1 MSEAETPPTEPLQTS
16 TEPLSKPTD
25 GTTQVQ
31 KRPRTEAQTHALQKA
46 REQAMM
52 VRQQNAELKRKQQE
66 IDRAV
71 LAKAKRDERERI
83 EREYDHLHSTPPEEA
98 EVMEADEKPVG
109 SEAPVTTSGRS
120 RKRKPA
126 RKVIV
131 TEVSSGSDTEEEV
144 QVVLPRAKKSMTAE
158 QIRYQRAYT
167 KMFDYR

>member
-1 MSEAETPPTEPLQTS
+1 MSEADTPS
-16 TEPLSKPTD
+16 TEELQPSTEILSTATE
-25 GTTQVQ
+25 GSRQ
-31 KRPRTEAQTHALQKA
+31 KKPRTEAQTLALQKA

-83 EREYDHLHSTPPEEA
+83 EREYDQIHSTPPEEA
-98 EVMEADEKPVG
+98 EVMEADEKP
-109 SEAPVTTSGRS
+109 A

-158 QIRYQRAYT
+158 QIRYQRAYS

>member
-52 VRQQNAELKRKQQE
+52 VRQQNADLKRKQQE

-83 EREYDHLHSTPPEEA
+83 EREYDQIHSTPPKEE
-98 EVMEADEKPVG
+98 EVEEEEEKKP
-109 SEAPVTTSGRS
+109 

-131 TEVSSGSDTEEEV
+131 TEASSGSETEEEV
-144 QVVLPRAKKSMTAE
+144 EVVLPRAKKSMTAE

>member
-1 MSEAETPPTEPLQTS
+1 MPQKKIGCACKHKCQ
-16 TEPLSKPTD
+16 KPTHHPPKNCSHPLKFSAPRLK
-25 GTTQVQ
+25 GLVG
-31 KRPRTEAQTHALQKA
+31 KKPRTEAQTLALQKA

-83 EREYDHLHSTPPEEA
+83 EREYDHLHSTPAKEA
-98 EVMEADEKPVG
+98 EVMEADEKP
-109 SEAPVTTSGRS
+109 A

-158 QIRYQRAYT
+158 QIRYQRAYS

>member
-1 MSEAETPPTEPLQTS
+1 MSEAETPPTEALQTT
-16 TEPLSKPTD
+16 TEPLSTPTE
-25 GTTQVQ
+25 GPGAELIATRQ
-31 KRPRTEAQTHALQKA
+31 KRPRTEAQMLALQRA

-52 VRQQNAELKRKQQE
+52 VRQQNADLKRKQQE

-98 EVMEADEKPVG
+98 EVMEADEKP
-109 SEAPVTTSGRS
+109 A